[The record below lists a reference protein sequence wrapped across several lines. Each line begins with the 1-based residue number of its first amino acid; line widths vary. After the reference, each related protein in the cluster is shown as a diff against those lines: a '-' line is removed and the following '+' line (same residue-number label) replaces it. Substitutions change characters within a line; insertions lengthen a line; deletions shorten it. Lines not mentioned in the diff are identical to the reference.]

1 MREKNSFIGLSV
13 ISPRKPLHLVV
24 IDAEMETLFTGTLST
39 AQALEQIAK
48 YPNAVCAIDTPLS
61 ANQGILAGVNGRLR
75 YGLPANATLW
85 QDFRVCEFMLA
96 QIGMK
101 IANTP
106 PTSVSVSARTQL
118 GWQVVEALRQL
129 GFVNY
134 RPGIFDS
141 ARQLLETHT
150 ESAYTVCLG
159 HLPRPK
165 SHLLGQLQRQMVLYD
180 VGLDVQN
187 PLRLFD
193 EISRQQVLLGKWHL
207 QEILP
212 VEQMDA
218 HMAAYTAL
226 LAMEKSE
233 QLSLLGDPLEG
244 QIALPMSPLKRKYL
258 AIKK

>member
-13 ISPRKPLHLVV
+13 ISARKPLHVV
-24 IDAEMETLFTGTLST
+24 VLDAEMRTLFAGMLPL
-39 AQALEQIAK
+39 AQALEQIDK
-48 YPNAVCAIDTPLS
+48 YPQAVCAIDTPLGV
-61 ANQGILAGVNGRLR
+61 NQGILAGVNGRLR

-85 QDFRVCEFMLA
+85 QDFRVCEFMIA
-96 QIGMK
+96 QAGMK

-106 PTSVSVSARTQL
+106 PPDVPASVRTQL

-141 ARQLLETHT
+141 ARQLVETHP

-165 SHLLGQLQRQMVLYD
+165 SHLFGQLQRQMVLYD

-193 EISRQQVLLGKWHL
+193 EISRQQVLLGKWQL

-218 HMAAYTAL
+218 HMAAYTAW
-226 LAMEKSE
+226 LAMENSG

-258 AIKK
+258 PIKK